1 MIVVD
6 SNVIAY
12 CWINGART
20 SVAHRVRLS
29 DAEWHSP
36 ILWRSEL
43 RSILTGYM
51 RQGSIDVALAT
62 DVMDAAENALAGREH
77 LVPSDAVLQLAAA
90 TRLSAYDCEFVVLA
104 ELLSVPL
111 VTEDREVLKAFP
123 DIAIAMESFLERREQ
138 LPPEAHATR
147 ARYHVG
153 TKSRGEPRSSGKLV
167 K

>member
-1 MIVVD
+1 VIVVD

-12 CWINGART
+12 CWINGSRT

-62 DVMDAAENALAGREH
+62 AVMDATENALAGCEH

-104 ELLSVPL
+104 QLLSVPL
-111 VTEDREVLKAFP
+111 VTEDREVRKAFP
-123 DIAIAMESFLERREQ
+123 DIAVTMDSFLERREKF
-138 LPPEAHATR
+138 PPEAHATR
-147 ARYHVG
+147 AHYHVR
-153 TKSRGEPRSSGKLV
+153 TKSRGKSRPSSKSR
-167 K
+167 